1 MQNLCHTLSLFHA
14 CSLNNYWLLQPKHV
28 CFIILGLMP
37 VVVTCMYLLY
47 KFFRF
52 CLYNMHL
59 LVWKTCIQQG
69 KVWHGFSCSLNM
81 PTGLQNGIDI
91 AFFWIWPKRP
101 KPTSTTCVPLSEIFH
116 KDLDPKILTLS
127 QEKGRFAQSLNMAL
141 GVGMASKR
149 SHFSSWK
156 DSWWKWQFFVGWWRL
171 SSCNCLHHL
180 KCKQR
185 FASNI
190 PSLWVEGK
198 KQT

>member
-1 MQNLCHTLSLFHA
+1 MFIEQLLVVTAKTCLFHYTWINA
-14 CSLNNYWLLQPKHV
+14 CCGNMHVPVLL
-28 CFIILGLMP
+28 
-37 VVVTCMYLLY
+37 
-47 KFFRF
+47 FFRF
-52 CLYNMHL
+52 CSYNMHL

-69 KVWHGFSCSLNM
+69 KVWHRFSCSLNM

-116 KDLDPKILTLS
+116 KDLYPKILTLS

-156 DSWWKWQFFVGWWRL
+156 DSWWKWHVFFVRLMASFKLQL
-171 SSCNCLHHL
+171 SSSPKMQAETCF
-180 KCKQR
+180 QYTQ
-185 FASNI
+185 
-190 PSLWVEGK
+190 SLSRGK
-198 KQT
+198 NKQT